1 MGSTKD
7 ETKKLIQFVGTTLRE
22 LRKEQNLSL
31 EELAAKTGVSKL
43 TLGNIERGETNPT
56 LGMLW
61 KISNGLTVP
70 LMTLLK
76 PENEI
81 TILRAGQ
88 GPQFS
93 EEGQDWVLEPLFR
106 DTRGG
111 IEMYRGFLQPHCR
124 YEPEAHHPN
133 TIEIATVMAGEVQLT
148 IGEATY
154 TLNQFDSIQFTASE
168 KHVYTNIRDEQV
180 VLHLSISYK

>member
-1 MGSTKD
+1 MSSTQN

-22 LRKEQNLSL
+22 LRKEQKLSL
-31 EELAAKTGVSKL
+31 EELAVKTGVSKL

-61 KISNGLTVP
+61 KISNGLSVP

-81 TILRAGQ
+81 NILRAGQ
-88 GPQFS
+88 GPQIS
-93 EEGQDWVLEPLFR
+93 EEGQEWILEPLFS

-111 IEMYRGFLQPHCR
+111 IEMYRGFLQPHCK
-124 YEPEAHHPN
+124 YEPESHHPG
-133 TIEIATVMAGEVQLT
+133 TIEIATVMSGEVQLT
-148 IGEATY
+148 IGESSY
-154 TLNQFDSIQFTASE
+154 TLNKYDSIQFTASE
-168 KHVYTNIRDEQV
+168 KHIYANLQDEQV
-180 VLHLSISYK
+180 VLHLTISYK